1 MYPTLEIFGFF
12 IYTFGT
18 ILAFSWLLFIV
29 LLHRFA
35 WKKGFTKSIFGSI
48 VPFTLSIFFFGRLF
62 YILSEWVD
70 QKFILIDLL
79 HGNIIDSVK
88 LFFIPEEY
96 FFSLFGG
103 IFGFMLVFLWKT
115 RTIKKDR
122 VRYLDSIIFAFLYSA
137 ILGYFGTL
145 LGGQVYGIPFNSPI
159 SIVYNHSNTII
170 KDHIPLFPISVLY
183 MILCAVLAITLRKM
197 SKKILLPDGFIGFMG
212 MGVFSIFIFLG
223 EFLSG
228 SREDMFY
235 DTFYLSLNQI
245 GAIIGIVIS
254 ILGLINLSSKSK

>member
-1 MYPTLEIFGFF
+1 MALIYCTSSPVCLEKRIHKIHIWIDCT
-12 IYTFGT
+12 IYTLYLFLWKTFLYSFRMGGSKIHT
-18 ILAFSWLLFIV
+18 HWPSSWKYYWL
-29 LLHRFA
+29 
-35 WKKGFTKSIFGSI
+35 
-48 VPFTLSIFFFGRLF
+48 
-62 YILSEWVD
+62 
-70 QKFILIDLL
+70 
-79 HGNIIDSVK
+79 
-88 LFFIPEEY
+88 
-96 FFSLFGG
+96 GG

-137 ILGYFGTL
+137 ILWYFWTL

-183 MILCAVLAITLRKM
+183 MILCAVLAVTLRKM

-212 MGVFSIFIFLG
+212 MGIFSIFLFLW

-254 ILGLINLSSKSK
+254 ILWLINLSSKSK